1 MNLAE
6 RLDLRGGRNCW
17 REAPSQYEPDQ
28 LPQSCDVVIIGAGVM
43 GALVSQ
49 RLAAEGF
56 DVTLLDRRASSTG
69 ATAASTALVMWGADV
84 PLTHLARAIGV
95 EEAMRRWRRVF
106 SAVELL
112 NHRIATLTLDC
123 GWRAR
128 PELYLAG
135 DVLDPD
141 SLKQEAAAR
150 VSAGLPSEFMEAATL
165 GERFDI
171 APRDGLLS
179 SGSFEVD
186 PVALTLGM
194 IKAARS
200 AGAKLCYPY
209 EVERL
214 ELAPEGVRVHCE
226 NGADIRAKHVVLATG
241 YEAARLFLP
250 EAFSLS
256 SSYAIASKPGEAPA
270 WCENALIWE
279 SSDPYLYARATT
291 DGRIIVGG
299 EDEDFVDAMKRD
311 ALIPEKQAVLAAKA
325 ALMLQRDDIQF
336 DCAWAATFGGSPD
349 GLPAI
354 GRAQTMARVL
364 LAYGYGGNGVTFA
377 ALGSEMVRALIRG
390 DDDPDVSCFDPYRA
404 FGQQDER

>member
-1 MNLAE
+1 MNLTE

-17 REAPSQYEPDQ
+17 REAPSEDKPEE
-28 LPQSCDVVIIGAGVM
+28 LPQSCDVVVIGAGVM
-43 GALVSQ
+43 GALVAQ
-49 RLAAEGF
+49 RLAADGL
-56 DVTLLDRRASSTG
+56 DVTLLDRRAPSTG
-69 ATAASTALVMWGADV
+69 ATAASTALVMWDADV
-84 PLTHLARAIGV
+84 PLTHLARAIGA
-95 EEAMRRWRRVF
+95 EEAARRWRRVF
-106 SAVELL
+106 SAVETLDE
-112 NHRIATLTLDC
+112 RIASLGLNC
-123 GWRAR
+123 SWKSR

-135 DVLDPD
+135 DVLDA
-141 SLKQEAAAR
+141 EALEHEVAAR
-150 VSAGLPSEFMEAATL
+150 AAAGLPSALMKGAAL

-179 SGSFEVD
+179 TGSFEVD

-194 IKAARS
+194 IKAARG
-200 AGAKLCYPY
+200 AGAKLCFPH

-214 ELAPEGVRVHCE
+214 GLESDGVRVHCA
-226 NGADIRAKHVVLATG
+226 NGADIVAKHVVLATG

-270 WCENALIWE
+270 WRENALIWE
-279 SSDPYLYARATT
+279 ASDPYLYARATS

-299 EDEDFVDAMKRD
+299 EDEEFVDAKKRD
-311 ALIPEKQAVLAAKA
+311 ALIPEKHAALAAKA
-325 ALMLQRDDIQF
+325 AVMLQRDDMQF

-354 GRAQTMARVL
+354 GRAQTMDRVL

-377 ALGSEMVRALIRG
+377 SLGSEMVRALIRG
-390 DDDPDVSCFDPYRA
+390 DDDPAQTYFDPYRT
-404 FGQQDER
+404 FGHQDEL

>member
-1 MNLAE
+1 MNLTE

-17 REAPSQYEPDQ
+17 REAPTEDKPDQ
-28 LPQSCDVVIIGAGVM
+28 LPQSCDVVVIGAGVM
-43 GALVSQ
+43 GALVAQ
-49 RLAAEGF
+49 RLAADGL
-56 DVTLLDRRASSTG
+56 DVTLLDRRAPSTG

-84 PLTHLARAIGV
+84 PLTHLARAIGA
-95 EEAMRRWRRVF
+95 EEAARRWRRVF
-106 SAVELL
+106 SAVESLDQ
-112 NHRIATLTLDC
+112 RIATLALDC

-135 DVLDPD
+135 DVLDTEA
-141 SLKQEAAAR
+141 LKQEASAR
-150 VSAGLPSEFMEAATL
+150 VSAGLPSEFMEAAAL
-165 GERFDI
+165 GERFDV

-194 IKAARS
+194 IKAARG

-209 EVERL
+209 EVQRL
-214 ELAPEGVRVHCE
+214 ELAPDRVRVHCE
-226 NGADIRAKHVVLATG
+226 PSGDIMAKHVVLATG

-270 WCENALIWE
+270 WRENALIWE
-279 SSDPYLYARATT
+279 SSDPYLYARATM

-299 EDEDFVDAMKRD
+299 EDEDFVDAKKRD
-311 ALIPEKQAVLAAKA
+311 ALIPEKQAALAAKA
-325 ALMLQRDDIQF
+325 AVLLQRDDIQF

-354 GRAQTMARVL
+354 GRAQTMDRVL

-377 ALGSEMVRALIRG
+377 ALGSEMVSALIRD
-390 DDDPDVSCFDPYRA
+390 DDDPAQTYFDPYRT
-404 FGQQDER
+404 FGHQDEL